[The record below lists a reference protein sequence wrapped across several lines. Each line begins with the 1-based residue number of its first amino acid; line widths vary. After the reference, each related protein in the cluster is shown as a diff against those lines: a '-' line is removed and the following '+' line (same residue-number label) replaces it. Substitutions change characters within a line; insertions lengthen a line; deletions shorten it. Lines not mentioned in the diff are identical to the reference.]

1 MGGLSELLPYIV
13 AEKRPSNI
21 AASYNVKNSKH
32 EQSIIIKTLMNESTT
47 HYLSLIH
54 ISEPTRPY

>member
-1 MGGLSELLPYIV
+1 MGGLSGLLPYIV

-47 HYLSLIH
+47 HY
-54 ISEPTRPY
+54 